1 MTKFFQYK
9 TLKQTQIVTYVC
21 TCLLIVSCNNQNT
34 LPDPLEAGWNNEAV
48 CEVVEDNNKVRVL
61 RCTFAPGVGH
71 EKHYHN
77 PHFGYTL
84 VGSRFRIKDT
94 TGTREVN
101 VPTGYSFSKDDISTH
116 EVLNIG
122 DSTAIFLII
131 EYK

>member
-1 MTKFFQYK
+1 MINSFKNK
-9 TLKQTQIVTYVC
+9 TLKRAKIVTYLFVL
-21 TCLLIVSCNNQNT
+21 LLIVSCKNQNI

-48 CEVVEDNNKVRVL
+48 CEVVDDNDKVRVL
-61 RCTFAPGVGH
+61 RCTFAPGIGH

-84 VGSRFRIKDT
+84 AGSRFRIKDT

-101 VPTGYSFSKDDISTH
+101 VPTGYSFSKDETSVH

-122 DSTAIFLII
+122 DSTAVFLII